1 LIFINKMNITWAMNF
16 RVHEKNADADA
27 LARSLIA
34 VVAELVREL
43 HGAKASALDV
53 TLSSRLDRDLGID
66 SLGRTELILRIER
79 RFRARLPVSI
89 MGEADTVGDLLT
101 ALRQTASER
110 GTSDAGFVLP
120 PVVRSDAA
128 QVGPAAEAKT
138 LLEVLE
144 WHVDRNPDRLH
155 VTVLE
160 DERAVLGT
168 MSYGELAQAA
178 KAVAAGLIEQDILPG
193 DRVALM
199 LPTGMEFFAAF
210 FGILYAGAVPV
221 PIYPPMQ
228 LSQLEDYLRRQAKI
242 LRNAEPKV
250 LVTVT
255 AALRLGGLLRGLVPS
270 LSAIRSV
277 GDLQSGSEHLSLP
290 QLNDPD
296 ATVLI
301 QYTSGSTGD
310 PKGVVLSHSNVL
322 ANIRAILKAIDATS
336 ADVLLSWLPLYH
348 DMGLIGAWLGPLY
361 AGASCYIMSPLSFLA
376 HPQSW
381 LWACHHCRATISAA
395 PNFAFELCLKQIG
408 DADLVGLDL
417 SSLRFVAN
425 GAEPVSIHTL
435 RRFIERFGRYG
446 FRASA
451 MAPVFGLAECAVAL
465 ALPPPGREPLIDRIN
480 REALS
485 RRGVAERAN
494 SGDPNAIE
502 IVACGQPVPGHE
514 IRIVDDSGRE
524 VAERREG
531 RLEFRGPSATAGY
544 FRIKTQE
551 LFHGEWLDSGDRAYM
566 AVGDVFVTGRIKDII
581 IRAGQ
586 HVYPQELEE
595 AVGDIEGFTKG
606 AAAAFGV
613 SDPNSGTERIVV
625 LAETGQA
632 DSAERELLKAR
643 ARDAVTLIVG
653 SPPDEIVLV
662 EPGTVPKT
670 SSGKIRRAAAKQHY
684 LAQQL
689 NLPRRALRLQIT
701 RLWLAGIGGR
711 LARLARSGREHLYG
725 AWWWAVLSICV
736 AIGAVS
742 VMLLPRLKWRWSAVR
757 TLARAALLLT
767 GIPRS
772 VRNIE
777 RLPKQ
782 RAVIVF
788 NHASYVDAIVL
799 AAVLPGEPAY
809 LVKKELASD
818 FSAGS
823 LLRRLGVLFIDRY
836 DLAGG
841 IADTAAATALTRQ
854 GRLLVVFP
862 EGTFTRRAGLLEFFT
877 GAFKIASEAGLPVYP
892 GVLRG
897 TRSILRSDQWFPRWG
912 RVDVEILDPFVP
924 HGTDFESV
932 LQLRDVV
939 RQAVLSRCGEPDL
952 RELVKPDQTKE

>member
-1 LIFINKMNITWAMNF
+1 
-16 RVHEKNADADA
+16 
-27 LARSLIA
+27 
-34 VVAELVREL
+34 
-43 HGAKASALDV
+43 
-53 TLSSRLDRDLGID
+53 
-66 SLGRTELILRIER
+66 
-79 RFRARLPVSI
+79 
-89 MGEADTVGDLLT
+89 
-101 ALRQTASER
+101 
-110 GTSDAGFVLP
+110 
-120 PVVRSDAA
+120 
-128 QVGPAAEAKT
+128 
-138 LLEVLE
+138 
-144 WHVDRNPDRLH
+144 
-155 VTVLE
+155 
-160 DERAVLGT
+160 
-168 MSYGELAQAA
+168 
-178 KAVAAGLIEQDILPG
+178 
-193 DRVALM
+193 
-199 LPTGMEFFAAF
+199 
-210 FGILYAGAVPV
+210 
-221 PIYPPMQ
+221 
-228 LSQLEDYLRRQAKI
+228 
-242 LRNAEPKV
+242 
-250 LVTVT
+250 
-255 AALRLGGLLRGLVPS
+255 
-270 LSAIRSV
+270 
-277 GDLQSGSEHLSLP
+277 
-290 QLNDPD
+290 
-296 ATVLI
+296 
-301 QYTSGSTGD
+301 
-310 PKGVVLSHSNVL
+310 
-322 ANIRAILKAIDATS
+322 
-336 ADVLLSWLPLYH
+336 
-348 DMGLIGAWLGPLY
+348 
-361 AGASCYIMSPLSFLA
+361 
-376 HPQSW
+376 
-381 LWACHHCRATISAA
+381 
-395 PNFAFELCLKQIG
+395 
-408 DADLVGLDL
+408 
-417 SSLRFVAN
+417 
-425 GAEPVSIHTL
+425 
-435 RRFIERFGRYG
+435 
-446 FRASA
+446 
-451 MAPVFGLAECAVAL
+451 
-465 ALPPPGREPLIDRIN
+465 
-480 REALS
+480 
-485 RRGVAERAN
+485 
-494 SGDPNAIE
+494 
-502 IVACGQPVPGHE
+502 
-514 IRIVDDSGRE
+514 
-524 VAERREG
+524 
-531 RLEFRGPSATAGY
+531 
-544 FRIKTQE
+544 
-551 LFHGEWLDSGDRAYM
+551 M

-595 AVGDIEGFTKG
+595 AVGDIQGFTKG

-742 VMLLPRLKWRWSAVR
+742 VMLLPRRKWRWSAVR
-757 TLARAALLLT
+757 TLARAVLLLM

-818 FSAGS
+818 FFAGS

-841 IADTAAATALTRQ
+841 IADTAAATALTGQ

-932 LQLRDVV
+932 LQLRDAV